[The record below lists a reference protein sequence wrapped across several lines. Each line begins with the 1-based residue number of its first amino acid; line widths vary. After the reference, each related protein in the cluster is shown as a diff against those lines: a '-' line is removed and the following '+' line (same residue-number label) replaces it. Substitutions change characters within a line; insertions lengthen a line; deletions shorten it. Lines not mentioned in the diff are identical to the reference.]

1 MEKKLYRDEYHKK
14 IAGVCAGL
22 AEYFNVDVTLIRVLF
37 VLTLILKGGG
47 VIVYIVLWIVLPVKN
62 YLYNNPIV
70 DYKVPPSPFGSTPPF
85 DMPSQNPGE
94 PFVIPPVRHKS
105 NGTIIAGA
113 ILIVLGSFFLLD
125 EFDIIPDWD
134 FERLWPLIL
143 IAIGAVFMVTHGKKQ
158 PWEKEG
164 WNATT
169 PPAPDDADKKDEAIN
184 NDNPSTPIV

>member
-22 AEYFNVDVTLIRVLF
+22 ADYFNVDVTLIRVLF
-37 VLTLILKGGG
+37 VLTLVLKG
-47 VIVYIVLWIVLPVKN
+47 
-62 YLYNNPIV
+62 

-85 DMPSQNPGE
+85 DMPAQNPGE
-94 PFVIPPVRHKS
+94 PFMVPPPVRHRS
-105 NGTIIAGA
+105 SGTIIAGA

-143 IAIGAVFMVTHGKKQ
+143 IAIGAVFMVTHSKKQ

-164 WNATT
+164 WNAAT
-169 PPAPDDADKKDEAIN
+169 PLTPDADMKDETIN
-184 NDNPSTPIV
+184 NDNPSTPTL

>member
-70 DYKVPPSPFGSTPPF
+70 DYKVPPSPF

-94 PFVIPPVRHKS
+94 PFMMPPVRHKS

-134 FERLWPLIL
+134 FGRLWPLIL

-169 PPAPDDADKKDEAIN
+169 PPAPDADKKDETI